1 MSVRLISLAAIIVL
15 TFVGC
20 GSDDDTHLTEDRL
33 VDVDRS
39 QDMIFTPAQNGNDF
53 LWGGAVASFQVE
65 GEFPYFI
72 TDVDGNERIKR
83 DAFGKQVYQYG
94 KSASKWSNFTQA
106 GIDGGFNMTYGQ
118 RAYRAID
125 QYHLYEEDFDLM
137 HDMGINS
144 YRFSIAWTRIV
155 PNDGAEL
162 IPAQLEIM
170 ANLPSRADYEA
181 ADAGG
186 YLTAMTQPFRDSDAL
201 ISFDGSFLRH
211 ASGYYADL
219 ATQLDAITGTL
230 IYSDEGDF
238 QMTLAMVN
246 GTPVNV
252 INGMTASLPVTVS
265 DGMGGSQTIELR
277 MVASEKHPQGLTF
290 ILPPGWYPLNY
301 HGIKHYADV
310 IAALKARNM
319 EPIVTMY
326 HWDTPTELWYYTFR
340 AWGDRITLDYFTNYA
355 EILLTEYGQDV
366 PYWLTVNEP
375 FSDSCVGDGIIGG
388 VVTGKYAIDFISTF
402 MEKVG
407 FNIAILSNCTV
418 YMHNIYTGHAR
429 ITKMFNDMQAGAYTS
444 EQTGNAITVASDAK
458 LGIVIGASPADP
470 ATPDLEDKKGAEMY
484 DRVWET
490 MWLTPFT
497 FKDGVYAH
505 SDFDDMPFVVEADY
519 QYDSWAVEYMTEYG
533 GYLLYDDCMADLGDP
548 WTCRFTLQMS
558 TYVEDLKLMA
568 EVGINFIGV
577 NYYTRPQISMVP
589 EEQQNRTPGD
599 SWFNAS
605 LFSRELAIDRSN
617 GETLGLSAN
626 GTYDPMGLYEGLTK
640 VSYEFPNADII
651 ISEYGASYHKEWDG
665 TNQEAITDE
674 NTIDDYFR
682 IRFLEG
688 MTEAIWKAKEV
699 DGINITGVMPWSTF
713 DNFEWTSGELNRFGI
728 VFIDYDSP
736 NLDRHIKA
744 SGYWYKELIENQGLL
759 AD

>member
-1 MSVRLISLAAIIVL
+1 MRARLTSLAAIMVL
-15 TFVGC
+15 IFVGC
-20 GSDDDTHLTEDRL
+20 GSDEKTHLTEDRI
-33 VDVDRS
+33 VTVDRT
-39 QDMIFTPAQNGNDF
+39 QDMIFTPAQDGSDF

-65 GEFPYFI
+65 GEFPYLVN
-72 TDVDGNERIKR
+72 DVDGNEVIKS
-83 DAFGKQVYQYG
+83 DAFGKLVYQYG
-94 KSASKWSNFTQA
+94 KSASKWSIFTQS
-106 GIDGGFNMTYGQ
+106 GDDRGFNMTYGQ

-125 QYHLYEEDFDLM
+125 QYHMYEEDFDLM
-137 HDMGINS
+137 KWMGINS
-144 YRFSIAWTRIV
+144 YRFSIAWSRIV

-162 IPAQLEIM
+162 VPAQLDIM
-170 ANLPSRADYEA
+170 ANLPSRAEYEA
-181 ADAGG
+181 ADQGG
-186 YLTAMTQPFRDSDAL
+186 YLDAMTQPFRDSDAL
-201 ISFDGSFLRH
+201 ISYDGSFLRH
-211 ASGYYADL
+211 SAAYYADL
-219 ATQLDAITGTL
+219 ATQLATITGTKV
-230 IYSDEGDF
+230 YDDEGNY
-238 QMTLAMVN
+238 QMTVAMFN
-246 GTPVNV
+246 GTP
-252 INGMTASLPVTVS
+252 IHAISGLTTTFTVTVS
-265 DGMGGSQTIELR
+265 DGMGGTQDLDLR
-277 MVASEKHPQGLTF
+277 IVGSEKHPQGVTF

-301 HGIKHYADV
+301 HGIKHYADL
-310 IAALKARNM
+310 IAALKVRDM

-326 HWDTPTELWYYTFR
+326 HWDTPIELWYFTFR

-388 VVTGKYAIDFISTF
+388 VVTGKYEIGFISTF

-429 ITKMFNDMQAGAYTS
+429 ITKMFQEMLAGTYTS
-444 EQTGNAITVASDAK
+444 PHTGEAITVDADAN

-470 ATPDLEDKKGAEMY
+470 ATPDLEDQKAAEMH

-505 SDFDDMPFVVEADY
+505 SDFDDLPYVVEADY
-519 QYDSWAVEYMTEYG
+519 QYDSWAIEYMTEYG
-533 GYLLYDDCMADLGDP
+533 GYLLYDDCMAALNDT
-548 WTCRFTLQMS
+548 WTCRFSLQMS
-558 TYVEDLKLMA
+558 TLVEDWKLMA
-568 EVGINFIGV
+568 EVGINFLGV
-577 NYYTRPQISMVP
+577 NYYTRPQLSMVP
-589 EEQQNRTPGD
+589 EEQRYQKQDDG
-599 SWFNAS
+599 WFNAS

-640 VSYEFPNADII
+640 VSYEFPNAKII
-651 ISEYGASYHKEWDG
+651 ISEYGASYHQEMDG
-665 TNQEAITDE
+665 TNQEAISDN

-682 IRFLEG
+682 IRFLTG

-699 DGINITGVMPWSTF
+699 DGMNITGVMPWSTF

-736 NLDRHIKA
+736 NLDRHVKA
-744 SGYWYKELIENQGLL
+744 SGYWYKELIENKGLL